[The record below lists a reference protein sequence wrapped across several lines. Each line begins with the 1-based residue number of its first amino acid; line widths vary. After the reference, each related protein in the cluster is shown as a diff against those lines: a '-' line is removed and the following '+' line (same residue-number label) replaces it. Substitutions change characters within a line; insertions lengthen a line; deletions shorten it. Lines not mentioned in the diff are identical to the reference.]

1 MASLLD
7 KDAVLRAERLS
18 AMAHFVSLL
27 SIKSYHCRESGCYAK
42 DACGGRALDRG
53 LTLTM
58 VVIYITLHRWQSG
71 LAAIDWINSI
81 QAGML
86 YRIQSIIT

>member
-18 AMAHFVSLL
+18 ATADSVSLL
-27 SIKSYHCRESGCYAK
+27 SIMSYHSHESGCYAK
-42 DACGGRALDRG
+42 DAFGGRALDCG
-53 LTLTM
+53 LAMTMASM

-71 LAAIDWINSI
+71 SAAKDWINSI

-86 YRIQSIIT
+86 YRI

>member
-18 AMAHFVSLL
+18 AMAHFVTLL
-27 SIKSYHCRESGCYAK
+27 SIRSYHCHESGCYAK
-42 DACGGRALDRG
+42 DAFGGRVLGRG
-53 LTLTM
+53 LTMTMASM

-71 LAAIDWINSI
+71 SAAKDWINSI
-81 QAGML
+81 QASML
-86 YRIQSIIT
+86 YRI